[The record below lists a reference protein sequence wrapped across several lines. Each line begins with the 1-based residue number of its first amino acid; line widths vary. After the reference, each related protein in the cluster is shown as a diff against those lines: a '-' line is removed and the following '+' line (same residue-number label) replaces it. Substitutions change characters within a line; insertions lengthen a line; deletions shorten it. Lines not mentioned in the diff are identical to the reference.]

1 MLTHVRQ
8 FLGFTSYYRR
18 YIHHFSDI
26 AAPLKNLTKK
36 GAPFI
41 WSQECENA
49 FTTLKQ
55 HLTHAPVLAY
65 PQFDHQASEFSL
77 QTDAS
82 AFGIGAVL
90 EQDGRVIAY
99 ASRCLNVPE
108 CQCSIIQRECLAV
121 VYALKLGRQFKLIT
135 DHAPLQWL
143 SAQKMEGMLCRW
155 ALAMQEYDFQ
165 IVHRKG
171 SLNTNAD
178 ALSRLHTSSCAVTL
192 AILDYYTSD
201 IQTAQQQ
208 DDHAHF
214 HIS

>member
-1 MLTHVRQ
+1 MKEVSYLGHVSSSSGMAPDPKKIQVVQEWPVPTNVTQVRQ
-8 FLGFTSYYRR
+8 FLGLTSYYRR

-26 AAPLKNLTKK
+26 AAPLNNLTKK

-41 WSQECENA
+41 WSQECEDA

-99 ASRCLNVPE
+99 ASRSLNVPE
-108 CQCSIIQRECLAV
+108 GQYSVIQRECLAV
-121 VYALKLGRQFKLIT
+121 VYALK
-135 DHAPLQWL
+135 
-143 SAQKMEGMLCRW
+143 
-155 ALAMQEYDFQ
+155 
-165 IVHRKG
+165 
-171 SLNTNAD
+171 
-178 ALSRLHTSSCAVTL
+178 
-192 AILDYYTSD
+192 
-201 IQTAQQQ
+201 
-208 DDHAHF
+208 
-214 HIS
+214 

>member
-1 MLTHVRQ
+1 M
-8 FLGFTSYYRR
+8 
-18 YIHHFSDI
+18 
-26 AAPLKNLTKK
+26 
-36 GAPFI
+36 
-41 WSQECENA
+41 
-49 FTTLKQ
+49 
-55 HLTHAPVLAY
+55 
-65 PQFDHQASEFSL
+65 
-77 QTDAS
+77 
-82 AFGIGAVL
+82 
-90 EQDGRVIAY
+90 IAY

-178 ALSRLHTSSCAVTL
+178 ALSCLHISPCAVTL
-192 AILDYYTSD
+192 AIPNYYPSD

-208 DDHAHF
+208 DTT
-214 HIS
+214 ISKVLQAKLHSSTPPKGQQWNQQPLKWY